1 MRGVGDH
8 EHSYPLNNSRR
19 TKKTT
24 TKQERQMQ
32 PRTAPPSIHRIDPR
46 VRAFDRI
53 SLTAPVA
60 SRQTRREFLIGAGSL
75 LALGAAGCGGGED
88 ESTPGE
94 TRTVRHALGTTEVP
108 ARPERLAIIDDW
120 SLDFALGVKPYATT
134 PYIGDEFV
142 PYLSDEELEGI
153 ELLPLNSQF
162 EPSLESLSAIEPD
175 LIVGLAYYESIYD
188 QLSEIA
194 PTVLIEDM
202 DDPLEFLPKYGE
214 VLGVGDRVEPRI
226 EEFEEKAAE
235 ARRKLER
242 APGDEKVAF
251 VNIRS
256 DEFRLY
262 GGDGYTSI
270 LYDQI
275 GLEAPRIVRE
285 RALDE
290 YNIVISLELLP
301 ELDDAGHILVEAG
314 LESEGDDAVREN
326 LGRLEESPLWK
337 NLPAVQSGNVHRV
350 DQGTWLNNGL
360 LGDEVKIED
369 ALEALAGG
377 GN

>member
-1 MRGVGDH
+1 M
-8 EHSYPLNNSRR
+8 
-19 TKKTT
+19 KKNI
-24 TKQERQMQ
+24 EV
-32 PRTAPPSIHRIDPR
+32 PGLELLEID
-46 VRAFDRI
+46 DI
-53 SLTAPVA
+53 
-60 SRQTRREFLIGAGSL
+60 TRRDFLIGGAA
-75 LALGAAGCGGGED
+75 ALFLAGCGNSDGNEP
-88 ESTPGE
+88 SGE
-94 TRTVRHALGTTEVP
+94 TRTVRHAMGETEVP
-108 ARPERLAIIDDW
+108 AKPRRIAVIDDW
-120 SLDFALGVKPYATT
+120 SLDFALALGVKPYATT
-134 PYIGDEFV
+134 PYIGGEFV

-175 LIVGLAYYESIYD
+175 LIVGLAYYENIYD

-194 PTVLIEDM
+194 PTVLIEDR

-214 VLGVGDRVEPRI
+214 ILGVEDRVEPRI
-226 EEFEEKAAE
+226 EEFERKAAE
-235 ARRKLER
+235 ARRELER
-242 APGDEKVAF
+242 ILGGEKVAF
-251 VNIRS
+251 VNIRP
-256 DEFRLY
+256 DEFRIY

-270 LYDQI
+270 LYDQL
-275 GLEAPRIVRE
+275 GLEPPRIVRE

-301 ELDDAGHILVEAG
+301 ELDDAGHILVEAD

-360 LGDEVKIED
+360 LGDEAKIED
-369 ALEALAGG
+369 VLEALA
-377 GN
+377 